1 MESKKD
7 QPTLHFNS
15 IKTGEVEIMRRVR
28 AYKGGKMD
36 TFSLKMSNFRQ
47 RK

>member
-7 QPTLHFNS
+7 QPTLHFTV
-15 IKTGEVEIMRRVR
+15 KTGEVEIMRIVR

-36 TFSLKMSNFRQ
+36 TFCLKMSNFRQ